1 MNNPDDKQIIWAVVA
16 VAVISG
22 LNLYNE
28 LDALEEYRAHLGH
41 EQLTAFV

>member
-1 MNNPDDKQIIWAVVA
+1 MAE
-16 VAVISG
+16 G